1 MASLINR
8 ARGFVAARDQNRLAE
23 TRAVDASDF
32 GLAPGQYQKYG
43 NTAGIEVGTDEV
55 LRAAMGACVRLLA
68 DDMST
73 LPWKAYRGDDNKRV
87 QIESPAWLGNP
98 DGTRFGTRNAHIT
111 AAVTSLLTDGNLFVE
126 GLPHTLRPDVLLVLD
141 PELMDV
147 SETGLIPSYKAR
159 GISGRPLSEDQIMHV
174 VWQTKPGRRRGLSM
188 VEIGRESTGLELAAR
203 NWAGKF
209 FENGATLGGV
219 VILPKEARKPSP
231 EEVAELRAQFEA
243 RHKGSGNS
251 WLLGILSGG
260 ADIKD
265 ASIKPKE
272 AELVPLW
279 DHVLEE
285 AARTYHIPP
294 HMLASQGGHAMGLS
308 DVEQRSIEYV
318 QHAVVPVAS
327 RLEEAYSRLLP
338 RPDEFIRF
346 DVDAL
351 LRGDAKKRAET
362 RRIELDSRV
371 ITRDEW
377 RTSIDRSPAEEGEGG
392 YLDTPNNRTT
402 DPRINEAAV
411 LIRSGF
417 EPAAVL
423 AVLGLPAIEHT
434 GGPPTTIY
442 NPNDP
447 ETQGDPPAAG
457 PTVNV
462 DVGADAEQAAE
473 DGAARGAASVME
485 AAVTRLQAEAR
496 RSEAKTLAATQ
507 KANAEAVAAMAAANA
522 KALEEVRTAATPGDT
537 TIERDADGRA
547 VEVRTVK
554 PGQPPVI
561 RTIRRDADG
570 NAIGLTG
577 R

>member
-1 MASLINR
+1 MASFYER
-8 ARGFVAARDQNRLAE
+8 ARGFVAARDQNRIAE

-43 NTAGIEVGTDEV
+43 NTAGIQVGTEEV
-55 LRAAMGACVRLLA
+55 MRAAMGACVRLLA
-68 DDMST
+68 DDIST
-73 LPWKAYRGDDNKRV
+73 LPWKAYKGDDESRV
-87 QIESPAWLGNP
+87 RIDPPVWMGNP

-111 AAVTSLLTDGNLFVE
+111 EAVTSLLTDGNLFVE
-126 GLPHTLRPDVLLVLD
+126 ALPHTLRPNTLHVLD

-147 SETGLIPSYKAR
+147 AEGGLVPSYRAR
-159 GISGRPLSEDQIMHV
+159 GISGRDFTEAEIMHV
-174 VWQTKPGRRRGLSM
+174 VWQSRPGRRRGMSM
-188 VEIGRESTGLELAAR
+188 VEVGRESTGLELAAR
-203 NWAGKF
+203 QWAGKF

-219 VILPKEARKPSP
+219 VVLPKEARKPTP
-231 EEVAELRAQFEA
+231 QEIAELREQFEG
-243 RHKGSGNS
+243 RHKGSAQS
-251 WLLGILSGG
+251 WLLGILTGG

-318 QHAVVPVAS
+318 QHAAVPVVS
-327 RLEEAYSRLLP
+327 RLEEAYSRLMP

-377 RTSIDRSPAEEGEGG
+377 RSSIDRAPAPDGEGG

-402 DPRINEAAV
+402 DPRINEATA
-411 LIRSGF
+411 LIRAGF
-417 EPAAVL
+417 EPADTL
-423 AVLGLPAIEHT
+423 AVLGLPAIAHKGT
-434 GGPPTTIY
+434 APTTIY
-442 NPNDP
+442 NP
-447 ETQGDPPAAG
+447 EPPVES
-457 PTVNV
+457 P
-462 DVGADAEQAAE
+462 ADAE
-473 DGAARGAASVME
+473 D
-485 AAVTRLQAEAR
+485 
-496 RSEAKTLAATQ
+496 SEAS
-507 KANAEAVAAMAAANA
+507 ED
-522 KALEEVRTAATPGDT
+522 E
-537 TIERDADGRA
+537 
-547 VEVRTVK
+547 
-554 PGQPPVI
+554 
-561 RTIRRDADG
+561 
-570 NAIGLTG
+570 
-577 R
+577 